1 MNNISDTILSDEHKL
16 LRDETERFVTNEV
29 RPEASERDPKKEEMS
44 AELVDQLGEMGFS
57 AFSSTRSTA
66 DSGWT

>member
-1 MNNISDTILSDEHKL
+1 MNNISDTILSDDTSYCATK
-16 LRDETERFVTNEV
+16 RSDSSRTRFA
-29 RPEASERDPKKEEMS
+29 RRRERDPKKEEMS
-44 AELVDQLGEMGFS
+44 AELVVDQLGEMGFS